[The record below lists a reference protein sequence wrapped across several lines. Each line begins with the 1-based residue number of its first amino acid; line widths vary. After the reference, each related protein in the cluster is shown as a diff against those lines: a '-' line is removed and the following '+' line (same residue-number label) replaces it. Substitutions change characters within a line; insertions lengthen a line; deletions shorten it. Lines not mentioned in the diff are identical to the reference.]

1 MRDVV
6 PLVEEIGPMHSVD
19 LNAMRM
25 LPWIDFNTIIRETE
39 VDRRTQVIM
48 NLLQNNL
55 PASTEVIYYI
65 YHDEETNTFSI
76 EVDEKSEEIQDFLET
91 ILVIDARL
99 RNEDLSDNK
108 RKELKRKM
116 RLKIKELEKTY
127 GSKTLARTLKK
138 KLTEEQKKEA
148 EERIFQ
154 LQSELNKDDDKYY
167 YDYNE
172 DTQEY
177 ELRLDSG
184 GDVIRKIVAAIL
196 KTDKLMSETT
206 SRSEKRTF
214 KKVKDALILY
224 LRRVRSNTSADALE

>member
-19 LNAMRM
+19 VNAMRM

-55 PASTEVIYYI
+55 PASTEDIYYI

-172 DTQEY
+172 DTEEY

-184 GDVIRKIVAAIL
+184 EDVIRKIVAAIL

>member
-1 MRDVV
+1 
-6 PLVEEIGPMHSVD
+6 
-19 LNAMRM
+19 
-25 LPWIDFNTIIRETE
+25 
-39 VDRRTQVIM
+39 M

-55 PASTEVIYYI
+55 PASTKDIYYI

-76 EVDEKSEEIQDFLET
+76 EVDEKSEEIQDFVET

-108 RKELKRKM
+108 CEQLKRKR

-127 GSKTLARTLKK
+127 GSKTLAKKLKE
-138 KLTEEQKKEA
+138 KLTEEQKKEV

-172 DTQEY
+172 DTEEY
-177 ELRLDSG
+177 EIRLDSG
-184 GDVIRKIVAAIL
+184 G
-196 KTDKLMSETT
+196 MS
-206 SRSEKRTF
+206 SEKLLPLF
-214 KKVKDALILY
+214 
-224 LRRVRSNTSADALE
+224 